1 MVRSRIATAAVVA
14 SLVAGLAA
22 CGSSKGGS
30 GGTGG
35 TTPAPT
41 ASTTVA
47 DGGASPTASASVTAG
62 AGTSDSTAAGGF
74 SNAQLEVMRAK
85 VAAVFGQGVTPATVF
100 GSSQID
106 TKELAA
112 DFESTAVMNAVW
124 GTGAAGSDRP
134 MACGM
139 AKYNGVA
146 IGAVTSTGDSA
157 TVPVVLYE
165 GPKAGTT
172 AITVNV
178 NPTTGVI
185 KGVACGGAAAVPAA
199 FPGIAPIAAYYGALV
214 NVDQS
219 VVNDKSKPYFTPA
232 FAAWTPADTDYDKYS
247 CGQNGPARW
256 VVALTTATSGTSA
269 WDYGTA
275 PVLTTAD
282 AKARALPV
290 GFVSSLAVDLGTNKI
305 SRVTCIWANPPE
317 ADNAH
322 PAQYAQNLLDYYRL
336 AADQKSLGADAEA
349 AIRPLFT
356 SDAAFTTAWSSTGA
370 VPLLCTK
377 TAKVPGSV
385 GLLDGSTPTTSGTR
399 LTVKLVTWPQWHPDA
414 AGQETSKFAVVL
426 DTTTMKISSIN
437 CDK

>member
-30 GGTGG
+30 GGTGS

-41 ASTTVA
+41 ANTAVA
-47 DGGASPTASASVTAG
+47 DGGATSPSATAS
-62 AGTSDSTAAGGF
+62 AGTSDPAAAGGF
-74 SNAQLEVMRAK
+74 STAQLEMMRAK
-85 VAAVFGQGVTPATVF
+85 VAAVYGQGITRAAVF
-100 GSSQID
+100 ASSQID
-106 TKELAA
+106 TKEVAA
-112 DFESTAVMNAVW
+112 DFESTTVMNAVW
-124 GTGAAGSDRP
+124 GSGAAGSDRP
-134 MACGM
+134 MDCGM

-157 TVPVVLYE
+157 AVPVVLYR
-165 GPKAGTT
+165 GATAGTT
-172 AITVNV
+172 AITVNLD
-178 NPTTGVI
+178 PATGVI
-185 KGVACGGAAAVPAA
+185 KGVACGGAAAA
-199 FPGIAPIAAYYGALV
+199 FPGIAPIGAYYGAVV
-214 NVDQS
+214 NMDLS

-232 FAAWTPADTDYDKYS
+232 FAAWSPADADYDKYS
-247 CGQNGPARW
+247 CGQDGPDRW

-269 WDYGTA
+269 WDYSRG
-275 PVLTTAD
+275 PVFTTAE
-282 AKARALPV
+282 AKAEALPL

-305 SRVTCIWANPPE
+305 SRVTCRRANPPA
-317 ADNAH
+317 ADDAH
-322 PAQYAQNLLDYYRL
+322 PAQYAQNLMEYYRL
-336 AADQKSLGADAEA
+336 AADQKSLGVDAEA

-385 GLLDGSTPTTSGTR
+385 EVLNGSTATTSGTR
-399 LTVKLVTWPQWHPDA
+399 LTVQLVTWPQWHPDA
-414 AGQETSKFAVVL
+414 PGQETSKFAVVL
-426 DTTTMKISSIN
+426 DTATKKISSIT